1 MSRSLLLTGS
11 ICGGLAVAL
20 GAFGAHALR
29 EFLDDEHLRIYHTGV
44 EYQFY
49 HSLAILAA
57 AILSERLSDKWIR
70 MSGWLFFAGIIFF
83 SGSLYILALASTL
96 SYFGILTPIGGLFF
110 ITGWTALATGAYTT
124 VK

>member
-1 MSRSLLLTGS
+1 MRRSLLLTGS
-11 ICGGLAVAL
+11 ICGGLAVAF

-29 EFLDDEHLRIYHTGV
+29 EILYEEQLRIYHTGV

-57 AILSERLSDKWIR
+57 AILSERLAGKWIR
-70 MSGWLFFAGIIFF
+70 ISGWLFFTGIIFF
-83 SGSLYILALASTL
+83 SGSLYVLALISTL

-110 ITGWTALATGAYTT
+110 LAGWTALAAGTYTA